1 MRLAEI
7 GIVIPAAGQGKRM
20 GAGYNKQFLSLRGQP
35 ILAHTVKLF
44 EESSY
49 VSEIVI
55 VGAESDLL
63 LIKEL
68 VNHHKFLKV
77 VAIIQ
82 GGAQRQDSVR
92 TGVQALSSTIQRVVV
107 HDGARP
113 LLTLQAFHRFLEET
127 EEFSAAI
134 MGIQLKDTVKR
145 VDISGKVLE
154 TPPREG
160 LRAVQTPQIFD
171 RGILEEAHH
180 KASALGYYGTDDAAL
195 LEWMGYPVQM
205 VEGSQENIKVTTPDD
220 LWLAERIL
228 AMREVMLEARAVE
241 RQEARKT
248 GA

>member
-1 MRLAEI
+1 MAEI

-20 GAGYNKQFLSLRGQP
+20 GAGYNKQFLSLMGQP
-35 ILAHTVKLF
+35 ILAHTVRLF
-44 EESSY
+44 EESSH

-55 VGAESDLL
+55 VGAENDLL
-63 LIKEL
+63 VIKEL
-68 VNHHKFLKV
+68 VYYHKFNKV
-77 VAIIQ
+77 VAIIR

-92 TGVQALSSTIQRVVV
+92 SGVQALSTTIQRVVV

-113 LLTLQAFHRFLEET
+113 LLTLQAFHQFLGET
-127 EEFSAAI
+127 EDFSAAI

-154 TPPREG
+154 TPSREG

-171 RGILEEAHH
+171 RGILQEAHH
-180 KASALGYYGTDDAAL
+180 QAASVGYYATDDAAL

-205 VEGSQENIKVTTPDD
+205 VEGSQENIKVTTPED

-228 AMREVMLEARAVE
+228 TMRESRSS
-241 RQEARKT
+241 
-248 GA
+248 

>member
-1 MRLAEI
+1 MAEI

-20 GAGYNKQFLSLRGQP
+20 GAGFNKQFLILRGQP
-35 ILAHTVKLF
+35 ILAHTVRLF

-63 LIKEL
+63 VIKEL
-68 VNHHKFLKV
+68 VFHHKFLKV

-127 EEFSAAI
+127 DEFSAAI

-145 VDISGKVLE
+145 VDPSGKVLE
-154 TPPREG
+154 TPPREE

-171 RGILEEAHH
+171 RGILEEAHYQAE
-180 KASALGYYGTDDAAL
+180 KVGYYGTDDAAL
-195 LEWMGYPVQM
+195 LEWMGYPVQI

-228 AMREVMLEARAVE
+228 AMREA
-241 RQEARKT
+241 
-248 GA
+248 

>member
-1 MRLAEI
+1 MAEI

-20 GAGYNKQFLSLRGQP
+20 GAGCNKQFLSLMGQP
-35 ILAHTVKLF
+35 ILAHTVRLF
-44 EESSY
+44 EESGH

-63 LIKEL
+63 VIKEL
-68 VNHHKFLKV
+68 VYDHKFDKV

-92 TGVQALSSTIQRVVV
+92 AGVQALSSTIQRVVV

-113 LLTLQAFHRFLEET
+113 LLSLELFHRFLEET
-127 EEFSAAI
+127 ADFAAAI

-154 TPPREG
+154 TLPREH

-171 RGILEEAHH
+171 RGILEKAHH
-180 KASALGYYGTDDAAL
+180 QAAATGYYGTDDAAL
-195 LEWMGYPVQM
+195 LEWMGHPVQM

-228 AMREVMLEARAVE
+228 AMR
-241 RQEARKT
+241 
-248 GA
+248 